1 MANIQHLTA
10 DIASERLDAFLARRL
25 PHHSRSTWQK
35 LCANG
40 MIQVDNTPQKAS
52 YRLRVGETVL
62 ASESDVPNFTQ
73 FTLPII
79 YEDDDVLVINKP
91 SGILTH
97 AKGAL
102 SDEFTV
108 AEFVRSRTTDGP
120 ETNRPGIVHR
130 LDRATSGL
138 LIAAKT
144 PEAKRWLQKQFA
156 ERKVKKSYT
165 ALVEGHLKQSSAT
178 IDLPIARNPK
188 KPQTFRVDANGKPAV
203 TSYQTLQ
210 IFANHT
216 LLSLQPLTGRT
227 HQLRVHL
234 KHLGHPIVGDELY
247 GRAAPALGR
256 LFLHAASLELTVP
269 NRQRRVWHAPMP
281 SELQKYLT
289 SLHQ

>member
-1 MANIQHLTA
+1 MARVHHLIA
-10 DIASERLDAFLARRL
+10 DIAGERLDTFLARKL
-25 PHHSRSTWQK
+25 PQESRSTWQK
-35 LCANG
+35 YCANNLVTVG
-40 MIQVDNTPQKAS
+40 RALQKAS
-52 YRLRVGETVL
+52 RKLQPGELVTAVEPE
-62 ASESDVPNFTQ
+62 APDFAQRS
-73 FTLPII
+73 LPVV

-97 AKGAL
+97 AKGVL

-108 AEFVRSRTTDGP
+108 AEFVRPRTTDGP

-138 LIAAKT
+138 IIAAKT

-165 ALVEGHLKQSSAT
+165 ALVSGLPAQPSAM
-178 IDLPIARNPK
+178 IDLPIGRNPK
-188 KPQTFRVDANGKPAV
+188 KPQTFRVDPNGKPAQ
-203 TSYQTLQ
+203 TAYQIVQTYG
-210 IFANHT
+210 NYT

-247 GRAAPALGR
+247 GRPAPGLGR
-256 LFLHAASLELTVP
+256 LFLHAASLELTTP
-269 NRQRRVWHAPMP
+269 SRQRKVWQAPLP
-281 SELQKYLT
+281 PELQTYLA
-289 SLHQ
+289 SLQS